1 MELSVDSDASGCGC
15 HHPAEQTR
23 GTPPERPTISVSLRI
38 LVCMANPSSKVNTKR
53 NRTSSVNQEIVD
65 KLQVLPAVFFSCVTQ
80 MFTVLLVPLKKPSL
94 VALAMR
100 SVCAGDE
107 RKLRKTAKCD
117 YIPLAVVFLGTAR
130 STSHREK

>member
-53 NRTSSVNQEIVD
+53 NRTSSVTQEIVD
-65 KLQVLPAVFFSCVTQ
+65 KLQVLPTVVFCGTQ
-80 MFTVLLVPLKKPSL
+80 MYTVLRAPLKEPSL

-100 SVCAGDE
+100 SVCVGE
-107 RKLRKTAKCD
+107 EKKLRKTAKGD